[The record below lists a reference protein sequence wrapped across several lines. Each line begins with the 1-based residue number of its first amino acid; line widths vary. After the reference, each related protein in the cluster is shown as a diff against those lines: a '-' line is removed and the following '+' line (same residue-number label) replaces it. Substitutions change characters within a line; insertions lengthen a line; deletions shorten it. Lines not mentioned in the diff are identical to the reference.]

1 MAKLEPIP
9 KEEIL
14 AARQRLQSWIPAS
27 PLIQLNINHPSGKI
41 YLKLE
46 NLGPTGSFKLRGAG
60 NALLAATKE
69 NLSNGVWTASAG
81 NMALGL
87 AWFARQLS
95 IGCTVIVPDNTPQ
108 IKLSN
113 IQKLGAEVIKVPF
126 QQYQQIQRQHHFDGI
141 SGKLIH
147 PFADEKVIAGNATI
161 GLEILEEIPDVDI
174 VLAPYGGGGLCCGIA
189 SALRA
194 WKPEARVFACEVET
208 GAPLAASLKAGHPIE
223 VSFTPSFIS
232 GIGAPFVFPKMWG
245 LASQLLSG
253 SIVVS
258 INQAANAV
266 RKLAIHQHIIAEGA
280 GAVALASALHRDH
293 ENLKVVCIVSGGN
306 IDAEKFTTI
315 LKGYVPK

>member
-1 MAKLEPIP
+1 MANLEPIP

-14 AARQRLQSWIPAS
+14 AARQRLQSWIPVS
-27 PLIQLNINHPSGKI
+27 PLIPLNIDHHPGKI

-46 NLGPTGSFKLRGAG
+46 NLGLTGSFKLRGAG
-60 NALLAATKE
+60 NALLAAPKE
-69 NLSNGVWTASAG
+69 DLANGVWTASAG

-95 IGCTVIVPDNTPQ
+95 ISCTVIVPDDTPP

-113 IQKLGAEVIKVPF
+113 IQKLGAEVIQVPF
-126 QQYQQIQRQHHFDGI
+126 QQYQQIQRRHRFNGI

-161 GLEILEEIPDVDI
+161 GLEILETIPDVD
-174 VLAPYGGGGLCCGIA
+174 VVFAPYGGGGLCCGIA
-189 SALRA
+189 SAMRE
-194 WKPEARVFACEVET
+194 WKPETRVLACEVET
-208 GAPLAASLKAGHPIE
+208 GAPLAASLRAGHPIE
-223 VSFTPSFIS
+223 VSFSPSFIS
-232 GIGAPFVFPKMWG
+232 GIGAPFIFPKIWE

-258 INQAANAV
+258 ISQAADAV
-266 RKLAIHQHIIAEGA
+266 RKLAIHQHVIAEGA
-280 GAVALASALHRDH
+280 GAVALAAALHRDH
-293 ENLKVVCIVSGGN
+293 ENIKVVCIVSGGN
-306 IDAEKFTTI
+306 IDAEKFATI